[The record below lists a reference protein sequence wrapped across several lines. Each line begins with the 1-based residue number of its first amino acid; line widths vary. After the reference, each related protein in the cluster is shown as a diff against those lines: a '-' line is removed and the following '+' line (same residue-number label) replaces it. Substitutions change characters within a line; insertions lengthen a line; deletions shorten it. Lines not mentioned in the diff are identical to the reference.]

1 MMSLAWQMAPKGRR
15 AASFTEIVVNFL
27 APPELFSEFRDYMSR
42 PTHDRLVALRQTGRI
57 PREGKKGRRDD
68 LARLPF
74 HFRAPHHPFTQT
86 TWRSVWT
93 ISTKSLCAAMT
104 ASMGL

>member
-27 APPELFSEFRDYMSR
+27 APPELFSEFRDYIDR

-74 HFRAPHHPFTQT
+74 HFHSMIIPSRTPLDARCGRFPRDRSAPP
-86 TWRSVWT
+86 
-93 ISTKSLCAAMT
+93 
-104 ASMGL
+104 